1 MSAQNPCEGKSE
13 PSQALVLAGEGNE
26 FALRTAL
33 HLWATATT
41 DAESHCRRDL
51 LRAKQQ
57 AAADFFSHCGKLP
70 GEVSPSDVDA
80 WRKALEGR
88 GFKPATVYARFS
100 RLSSFYE
107 WAMRDPQLAGLV
119 EKNPV
124 RLARPKA
131 PKAYQTESARSL
143 DDEQVSS
150 LLRVVGE
157 KAASGDVVG
166 KRDYALLLLFVTT
179 GMRRQEVIGLRGSD
193 VEPRREDLLLRCR
206 VKGGDYV
213 ARAVAEPAVREALFD
228 YLRSCERTHAL
239 ASERPLWTRHDR
251 AGRPG
256 APLTSHAFAKNL
268 KKYARDAGIGKIHVH
283 QTRHTFARIVSEEAG
298 SLLET
303 QEALGHRNLATT
315 RAYVQRIA
323 VKRDHYG
330 RRIAA
335 RLQIPTATPNVT
347 ATPDVVRGDDVKMSV
362 EHGGDGGGK
371 RVS

>member
-1 MSAQNPCEGKSE
+1 MSTQEAREGEAVLSE
-13 PSQALVLAGEGNE
+13 ALIPAGEGKE

-41 DAESHCRRDL
+41 DPESHCRRDL

-57 AAADFFSHCGKLP
+57 AATDFFSHCRKLP
-70 GEVSPSDVDA
+70 GEVRPTDVEV
-80 WRKALEGR
+80 WRKALEEK
-88 GFKPATVYARFS
+88 GFKPATIYARLS
-100 RLSSFYE
+100 RVSSFYE

-131 PKAYQTESARSL
+131 PKAYQTESVKSL
-143 DDEQVSS
+143 DDEQVSK
-150 LLRVVGE
+150 LLKVVVE
-157 KAASGDVVG
+157 RAAAGDVVG

-193 VEPRREDLLLRCR
+193 VEFREDDLIIRCR

-213 ARAVAEPAVREALFD
+213 ARSVEEPLVREALLD
-228 YLRSCERTHAL
+228 YLRACERTNAL
-239 ASERPLWTRHDR
+239 SSERPLWTRHDR

-268 KKYARDAGIGKIHVH
+268 KRYARVVGIGTIHIH
-283 QTRHTFARIVSEEAG
+283 QTRHTFARVISEETG
-298 SLLET
+298 SLTET
-303 QEALGHRNLATT
+303 QEALGHKNIATT

-323 VKRDHYG
+323 VRRDKHS
-330 RRIAA
+330 RRITE
-335 RLQIPTATPNVT
+335 RLVS
-347 ATPDVVRGDDVKMSV
+347 RR
-362 EHGGDGGGK
+362 DG
-371 RVS
+371 

>member
-1 MSAQNPCEGKSE
+1 MSEGNADQSVHE
-13 PSQALVLAGEGNE
+13 DGSAEQALVPVGEGKG

-57 AAADFFSHCGKLP
+57 AATDFFSHCGKLP
-70 GEVSPSDVDA
+70 GAVRPGDVEA
-80 WRKALEGR
+80 WRGSLEDR
-88 GFKPATVYARFS
+88 GFKPATVYARLS

-131 PKAYQTESARSL
+131 PKAYQTDSVKSL
-143 DDEQVSS
+143 DDEQISK
-150 LLRVVGE
+150 LLAQVRERV
-157 KAASGDVVG
+157 AAGDVVG

-193 VEPRREDLLLRCR
+193 LELRKDDLVIRCR

-213 ARAVAEPAVREALFD
+213 ARSVEEPLVREALLD
-228 YLRSCERTHAL
+228 YLRSCDRLNSLAL
-239 ASERPLWTRHDR
+239 SSERPIWTRHDR

-268 KKYARDAGIGKIHVH
+268 KRYARDAGIGKIHIH
-283 QTRHTFARIVSEEAG
+283 QTRHTFARVVSEETG
-298 SLLET
+298 SLTET
-303 QEALGHRNLATT
+303 QEALGHKNLATT

-323 VKRDHYG
+323 VRRDKHS
-330 RRIAA
+330 RRIAE
-335 RLQIPTATPNVT
+335 RLVS
-347 ATPDVVRGDDVKMSV
+347 RR
-362 EHGGDGGGK
+362 DG
-371 RVS
+371 

>member
-1 MSAQNPCEGKSE
+1 MSVEEPREGKSGSSE
-13 PSQALVLAGEGNE
+13 ALVLAGEGKE

-41 DAESHCRRDL
+41 DTESHCRRDL

-70 GEVSPSDVDA
+70 GEVRPDDVEA
-80 WRKALEGR
+80 WRKALEEKS
-88 GFKPATVYARFS
+88 FKPATIYARLS

-131 PKAYQTESARSL
+131 PKAYQTESVKSL
-143 DDEQVSS
+143 DDEQV
-150 LLRVVGE
+150 LKLMTLVRE
-157 KAASGDVVG
+157 RAASGDVVG

-193 VEPRREDLLLRCR
+193 LELRKDDLVIRCR

-213 ARAVAEPAVREALFD
+213 ARSVEEPLVREALLD
-228 YLRSCERTHAL
+228 YLRACERSNAL
-239 ASERPLWTRHDR
+239 SSERPVWTRHDR

-268 KKYARDAGIGKIHVH
+268 KRYAREAGIGKVHIH
-283 QTRHTFARIVSEEAG
+283 QTRHTFARVVSEETG
-298 SLLET
+298 SLTET
-303 QEALGHRNLATT
+303 QEALGHKNLATT
-315 RAYVQRIA
+315 RAYVQRVLI
-323 VKRDHYG
+323 KRDKHS
-330 RRIAA
+330 RRITE
-335 RLQIPTATPNVT
+335 RL
-347 ATPDVVRGDDVKMSV
+347 MSRR
-362 EHGGDGGGK
+362 DG
-371 RVS
+371 

>member
-1 MSAQNPCEGKSE
+1 MSTEEPPEEKSE
-13 PSQALVLAGEGNE
+13 PTYALVIASEGKE
-26 FALRTAL
+26 FALRSAL

-41 DAESHCRRDL
+41 DVESHCRKDL

-57 AAADFFSHCGKLP
+57 AAMEFFSHCGKLP
-70 GEVSPSDVDA
+70 GEIRPGDVEA
-80 WRKALEGR
+80 WRKALEEK
-88 GFKPATVYARFS
+88 GFKPATVYARLS

-131 PKAYQTESARSL
+131 PKAYQTESVKSL
-143 DDEQVSS
+143 DDEQVSN

-166 KRDYALLLLFVTT
+166 KRDYAILLLFVTT
-179 GMRRQEVIGLRGSD
+179 GMRRQEVISLRGSD
-193 VEPRREDLLLRCR
+193 VEPRKEDLLLRCR

-213 ARAVAEPAVREALFD
+213 ARSVEEPAVREALFD
-228 YLRSCERTHAL
+228 YLRSCERMNAL

-268 KKYARDAGIGKIHVH
+268 KKYARDAGIGRIHVH
-283 QTRHTFARIVSEEAG
+283 QTRHTFARIVSEETG

-303 QEALGHRNLATT
+303 QEALGHRNVATT
-315 RAYVQRIA
+315 RVYVQRIA
-323 VKRDHYG
+323 VKRDNHG

-335 RLQIPTATPNVT
+335 RLQIRTVT
-347 ATPDVVRGDDVKMSV
+347 RT
-362 EHGGDGGGK
+362 
-371 RVS
+371 